1 MVVFPDNENKFTY
14 VKMSTC
20 GICAYLHTCTHTY
33 LPDSWFLFKK
43 ILIQTE
49 VVEVDWQVIIKS
61 ASSYN
66 KKTALLD
73 SKDSFEGPVW
83 ISRVYVH
90 TYIKHIYMLYIAYI
104 RSTHIIIDKNIH
116 LFIKYKLSKY
126 IYNIIYIF
134 IVH

>member
-1 MVVFPDNENKFTY
+1 M
-14 VKMSTC
+14 
-20 GICAYLHTCTHTY
+20 
-33 LPDSWFLFKK
+33 
-43 ILIQTE
+43 
-49 VVEVDWQVIIKS
+49 IIKS